1 MQKDVRNRHLVW
13 MVKMMMRDKNYLY
26 HHLAAEMEMK
36 VIQQA
41 EMKYSNVIIDI
52 DNFLRETGD
61 KSFRLVH

>member
-1 MQKDVRNRHLVW
+1 